1 MIEEN
6 AADRLDGAPHPRERQ
21 VLIGHAEAE
30 RQLLDAYRGPRMH
43 HAWLIGGPEGIGKAT
58 LAYRFARFVL
68 ANPVAARIPAEVDS
82 LAVPEDHPVARRI
95 VAGSH
100 TDLLALRRIAEVGK
114 DKIPQEISVNAMR
127 DIVRF
132 FGSTAGE
139 GGWRICIVD
148 AADDL
153 NRSSANAL
161 LKLLEEPP
169 PRSLFLI
176 VAHLPGR
183 LLPTIRSR
191 CRMLHL
197 HPLTSDEI
205 VAGLQ
210 TFADIRLPDDEAAR
224 ISALADGS
232 LRRALELVLHHHR
245 DFLSERQAAYRPRL
259 RDDRHRRAGALPA
272 PRRQGRLLPH
282 RHRRARHQDAADGA
296 QGGADPRE
304 LADRNSAEFRAWRGA
319 EHLQRRLHPHHRAAP
334 LRREPGDLARH
345 GANGDI
351 YKGGYAGWYSV
362 RDEAYYG
369 EEETELSR
377 RRRPLRPQG
386 TPVEWVEE
394 ESYFFRSRPMQDS
407 LLELYEKRSPGF
419 IAPAERRNEV
429 ISFVKS
435 GLKDLSVS
443 RTTFDWGVPVPGDE
457 KHVMYVWVDALTNYI
472 TGAGYPD
479 ENASVGYWPADV
491 TSSARTSCASTP
503 STGRPS

>member
-232 LRRALELVLHHHR
+232 LRRALELAEGGQDGFATAVGALLGTLPTPDPLAVHAIGDKLAR
-245 DFLSERQAAYRPRL
+245 
-259 RDDRHRRAGALPA
+259 RDDALFELFVRMVLDHLHRQVTTRAAEGAASLAPHAEVWEKVEATAAQVRTFNLERKPFVFQVFGWLAEAGRRRA
-272 PRRQGRLLPH
+272 
-282 RHRRARHQDAADGA
+282 
-296 QGGADPRE
+296 
-304 LADRNSAEFRAWRGA
+304 
-319 EHLQRRLHPHHRAAP
+319 
-334 LRREPGDLARH
+334 
-345 GANGDI
+345 
-351 YKGGYAGWYSV
+351 
-362 RDEAYYG
+362 
-369 EEETELSR
+369 
-377 RRRPLRPQG
+377 
-386 TPVEWVEE
+386 
-394 ESYFFRSRPMQDS
+394 
-407 LLELYEKRSPGF
+407 
-419 IAPAERRNEV
+419 
-429 ISFVKS
+429 
-435 GLKDLSVS
+435 
-443 RTTFDWGVPVPGDE
+443 
-457 KHVMYVWVDALTNYI
+457 
-472 TGAGYPD
+472 
-479 ENASVGYWPADV
+479 
-491 TSSARTSCASTP
+491 
-503 STGRPS
+503 

>member
-21 VLIGHAEAE
+21 ILIGHGEAE

-68 ANPVAARIPAEVDS
+68 ANPVAARVPATVRD
-82 LAVPEDHPVARRI
+82 LAVAEDHPAARRI

-100 TDLLALRRIAEVGK
+100 PDLLALRRIAEAGK
-114 DKIPQEISVNAMR
+114 EKIPQDISVNAMR

-197 HPLTSDEI
+197 HPLTPGEI
-205 VAGLQ
+205 AAGLQ

-224 ISALADGS
+224 IAALADGS
-232 LRRALELVLHHHR
+232 LRRALELAEGGQEGFAGDVG
-245 DFLSERQAAYRPRL
+245 RL
-259 RDDRHRRAGALPA
+259 LGTLPA
-272 PRRQGRLLPH
+272 PDPLAVHAVGDKLARRDDALFELFVRMVLDHLHRQVTTRAGEGAVSLAPHAEVWEKVEATAAQVRTFNLERKPFVFQVFGWLAEAGR
-282 RHRRARHQDAADGA
+282 RRA
-296 QGGADPRE
+296 
-304 LADRNSAEFRAWRGA
+304 
-319 EHLQRRLHPHHRAAP
+319 
-334 LRREPGDLARH
+334 
-345 GANGDI
+345 
-351 YKGGYAGWYSV
+351 
-362 RDEAYYG
+362 
-369 EEETELSR
+369 
-377 RRRPLRPQG
+377 
-386 TPVEWVEE
+386 
-394 ESYFFRSRPMQDS
+394 
-407 LLELYEKRSPGF
+407 
-419 IAPAERRNEV
+419 
-429 ISFVKS
+429 
-435 GLKDLSVS
+435 
-443 RTTFDWGVPVPGDE
+443 
-457 KHVMYVWVDALTNYI
+457 
-472 TGAGYPD
+472 
-479 ENASVGYWPADV
+479 
-491 TSSARTSCASTP
+491 
-503 STGRPS
+503 